1 MLSVLSRSTSTAG
14 RSGGDQRIL
23 VIGYNTRHIICSAK
37 RAGYYVE
44 SVSHYK
50 DRDLIR
56 CGDVTR
62 FIRDEF
68 PGIISDS
75 DYAGVKALVR
85 GLDYDHAILAAGFE
99 TLEIPRTAGNP
110 PSLSSFVND
119 KGRMRDKLQSLGYS
133 VPAHYGLEDN
143 LPFPVILKPKRGA
156 GGFKN
161 VLVKDEEHLQRSIEQ
176 YHESGWGDEFLVEEY
191 VRGIDASA
199 SVLSTGKE
207 AVTVAI
213 NEQLIGLRSLGPM
226 RRFSFCGSLTPLKTT
241 YAKEIERI
249 SNSLAVDLG
258 LVGTNGI
265 DFIIGPSGPVVI
277 EINPRFQGTLDTI
290 EGSLG
295 VNLVEAHIK
304 SCQGELIP
312 LTKYRRFAC
321 RMICFAEQDF
331 QVTRAC
337 SRAHYMDIPQ
347 KGAYIERAK
356 PIISAIG
363 YGKSR
368 DSALNNAT
376 HYIEAARKSYQS

>member
-1 MLSVLSRSTSTAG
+1 MLSVLSRSTSTAS
-14 RSGGDQRIL
+14 RSAGDQRIL

-37 RAGYYVE
+37 RAGYHVE
-44 SVSHYK
+44 SISHYE
-50 DRDLIR
+50 DRDLIK

-62 FIRDEF
+62 FISDEF
-68 PGIISDS
+68 PGIIYDS
-75 DYAGVKALVR
+75 DYAGVKALVM

-99 TLEIPRTAGNP
+99 TLEIPRTTGNP
-110 PSLSSFVND
+110 PSLSSVVND
-119 KGRMRDKLQSLGYS
+119 KGRVRGKLQSLGYS
-133 VPAHYGLEDN
+133 VPEHYRLEDN

-176 YHESGWGDEFLVEEY
+176 YNENGWGDDFLIEEY

-265 DFIIGPSGPVVI
+265 DFIISRSGPVVI

-312 LTKYRRFAC
+312 IAKYRRFAC

-331 QVTRAC
+331 QVTKAC
-337 SRAHYMDIPQ
+337 NRVHYMDIPQ

-368 DSALNNAT
+368 DSAFNNAM
-376 HYIEAARKSYQS
+376 HYIEAARKAYQS

>member
-1 MLSVLSRSTSTAG
+1 VLSAQSRSTSADG
-14 RSGGDQRIL
+14 RSSAGKRLL

-44 SVSHYK
+44 SVSHYE

-68 PGIISDS
+68 AGVISDS
-75 DYAGVKALVR
+75 DYAGVKALIK

-110 PSLSSFVND
+110 PSLSRFIND
-119 KGRMRDKLQSLGYS
+119 KGYLRAKLQSLGYS
-133 VPAHYGLEDN
+133 VPKHYSLADN

-176 YHESGWGDEFLVEEY
+176 YQENGWGDDFLIQEY

-199 SVLSTGKE
+199 SVLSTGEE

-213 NEQLIGLRSLGPM
+213 NEQLIGLKNLGPM
-226 RRFSFCGSLTPLKTT
+226 RRFSFCGSLTPLKTS
-241 YAKEIERI
+241 YAKEIENI

-265 DFIIGPSGPVVI
+265 DFIIGPSGPIVI

-304 SCQGELIP
+304 SCEGELIP
-312 LTKYRRFAC
+312 RAKYRRFAC
-321 RMICFAEQDF
+321 RMIGFAEQDF
-331 QVTRAC
+331 YVAKAC
-337 SRAHYMDIPQ
+337 NRAHYMDIPR
-347 KGAYIERAK
+347 KGTNIERAK

-363 YGKSR
+363 YGKTR
-368 DSALNNAT
+368 DVAFNNAS
-376 HYIEAARKSYQS
+376 HYIEAAKRVYES

>member
-1 MLSVLSRSTSTAG
+1 MSSVLSRSTSSAG

-23 VIGYNTRHIICSAK
+23 VVGYNTRHIICSAK

-50 DRDLIR
+50 DRDLIK

-75 DYAGVKALVR
+75 DYAGVKALVG

-119 KGRMRDKLQSLGYS
+119 KGRLRDKLQSLGYS
-133 VPAHYGLEDN
+133 VPKHYRLEEN

-161 VLVKDEEHLQRSIEQ
+161 ILVKDEEHLQRSIEQ
-176 YHESGWGDEFLVEEY
+176 YHENGWGDDFLVEEY

-199 SVLSTGKE
+199 SVLSTGTE

-226 RRFSFCGSLTPLKTT
+226 RRFSFCGSLTPLKTS
-241 YAKEIERI
+241 YSKEIERI

-312 LTKYRRFAC
+312 LAKYRRFSC

-331 QVTRAC
+331 QVTKAC
-337 SRAHYMDIPQ
+337 DRAHYMDIPP
-347 KGAYIERAK
+347 KGAYIARAK

-363 YGKSR
+363 HGKSR
-368 DSALNNAT
+368 DSAFNNAA
-376 HYIEAARKSYQS
+376 YYVEAAKKAYQS

>member
-1 MLSVLSRSTSTAG
+1 VLSVLSRSTSTAG
-14 RSGGDQRIL
+14 RSSGGQRIL

-44 SVSHYK
+44 SLSHYE
-50 DRDLIR
+50 DRDLIK
-56 CGDVTR
+56 CGNVTR

-75 DYAGVKALVR
+75 NYAGVKALVGR
-85 GLDYDHAILAAGFE
+85 LDYDYAILAAGFE
-99 TLEIPRTAGNP
+99 TLEIPRTAGNS

-119 KGRMRDKLQSLGYS
+119 KGRMRNKLESLGYP
-133 VPAHYGLEDN
+133 VPKHYRLEDN
-143 LPFPVILKPKRGA
+143 LKFPVILKPKRGA

-161 VLVKDEEHLQRSIEQ
+161 VLVKDEEHLKRSIEQ
-176 YHESGWGDEFLVEEY
+176 YQENGWGDDFLIEEY

-207 AVTVAI
+207 AVTLAI

-226 RRFSFCGSLTPLKTT
+226 RRFSFCGSLTPLKTA
-241 YAKEIERI
+241 YVKEIQRI

-258 LVGTNGI
+258 LTGTNGI
-265 DFIIGPSGPVVI
+265 DFIIGRSGPVVI

-290 EGSLG
+290 EASLG

-304 SCQGELIP
+304 SCQGELMP
-312 LTKYRRFAC
+312 TAKYRRFAC

-331 QVTRAC
+331 QVTKVCNRT
-337 SRAHYMDIPQ
+337 HYMDIPQ

-363 YGKSR
+363 HGKSR
-368 DSALNNAT
+368 DSAFNNAM
-376 HYIEAARKSYQS
+376 HYIEVAKKAYQS